1 MMLRVM
7 WIAAL
12 AACGGSAGQPAQPVV
27 HVVADAAVPDA
38 APLDQDLPR
47 LIQRTLMLFDDIA
60 RAFAASGTDCAAAT
74 ARLDA
79 LAGYRDVPIANA
91 KVFHDR
97 RSDELRQA
105 LAPHTDQLERAT
117 QAFMQSPTMASCV
130 GDARFVKALDVLLVP
145 PPGS

>member
-7 WIAAL
+7 SLAAL

-27 HVVADAAVPDA
+27 RGVADAAVPDA
-38 APLDQDLPR
+38 VPLDQDLPR
-47 LIQRTLMLFDDIA
+47 LIQRTLTLFDEIA

-74 ARLDA
+74 ARLDG

-91 KVFHDR
+91 RVFHDG

-105 LAPHTDQLERAT
+105 LAPHADQLERAT

-130 GDARFVKALDVLLVP
+130 GDAGFVVALDAVLVP